1 MTTPAVAFGE
11 AASVVLDMAQK
22 PMHNM
27 CALVAYYPT
36 VFSSPSAGFPPS
48 SNALVHLAGP
58 QETIPKCRHHA
69 YHDVESGFAEKH
81 LETYDKVAAN
91 LAWSRTLATLRKG
104 FEIEVDLEKIWE
116 DHVGLEFA
124 TKDADATMA
133 TMVAEPYVNHIPTLT
148 GGIGYRDLHRFYR
161 DYFIPG
167 NPPSLK
173 MKLLSRTVETDRV
186 VDEMHVSFRHTQV
199 IPWMLPDV
207 EPTNKEVEVAIVA
220 IVCIRGGKL
229 YHEHIYWD
237 QASVLVQLNLL
248 DPSLVSGGNGKG
260 RLPVVDGSGARKAM
274 DESSVKSNELIS
286 NW

>member
-1 MTTPAVAFGE
+1 
-11 AASVVLDMAQK
+11 
-22 PMHNM
+22 MHKM
-27 CALVAYYPT
+27 CALTAFYPPKIP
-36 VFSSPSAGFPPS
+36 SSSAGFLPS
-48 SNALVHLAGP
+48 NHVVVHFAVP
-58 QETIPKCRHHA
+58 QKTTPKCRH
-69 YHDVESGFAEKH
+69 YDYPDVQSGFAEED

-91 LAWSRTLATLRKG
+91 LAWSRTLETLRKG

-116 DHVGLEFA
+116 DHVELEFA

-148 GGIGYRDLHRFYR
+148 GGIGYKDLHRFYR

-173 MKLLSRTVETDRV
+173 MKLLSRTVGTDRV
-186 VDEMHVSFRHTQV
+186 VDEMHVSFKHTQV

-207 EPTNKEVEVAIVA
+207 GPTNKEVEVALVA

-237 QASVLVQLNLL
+237 QASVLVQIGLL
-248 DPSLVSGGNGKG
+248 DPKLVSGETGKR
-260 RLPVVDGSGARKAM
+260 RLPVVDGAGARKVV
-274 DESSVKSNELIS
+274 DESSIRSNELIS
-286 NW
+286 SW